1 MKCRTYNFVDC
12 DGAVIRRAFWDN
24 EVPQAITHAGRD
36 YLLDLE
42 ETRHSRAPTGIVKEY
57 RHVAYQLPRLW
68 QQPELAQIWDKFSP
82 QGHIL
87 CEGKRDVQELEARLA
102 DRGGYVSGYRY
113 GTGD

>member
-1 MKCRTYNFVDC
+1 MKCRFYNFVDLS
-12 DGAVIRRAFWDN
+12 GAVIRRAFWDD
-24 EVPQAITHAGRD
+24 ELPQAITHEGRE

-42 ETRHSRAPTGIVKEY
+42 ENRAPQAPAGIVKEH
-57 RHVAYQLPRLW
+57 RHIAYQLPRLW
-68 QQPELAQIWDKFSP
+68 QKPELAQVWDKFSP

-102 DRGGYVSGYRY
+102 DQGGYMAGYRY